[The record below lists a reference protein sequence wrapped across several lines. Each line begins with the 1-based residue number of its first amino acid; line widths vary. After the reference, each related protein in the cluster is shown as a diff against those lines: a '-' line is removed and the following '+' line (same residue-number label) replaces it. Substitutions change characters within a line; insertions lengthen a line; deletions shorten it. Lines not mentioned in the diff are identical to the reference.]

1 MGCVSRCVCVA
12 DPLTLAAALA
22 PLVLPA
28 VCCAKGSVR
37 FVGAIHS
44 QRNLAANQGSRGWRG
59 IVYLCCYGGEGERE
73 KRMRFDEGVGQ
84 GRVFSE
90 DTRRARGVEGVHTCA
105 RDTTQGEQHAVG
117 NVSVS
122 LSSSSIFNDHW
133 LFLLTPSLNLKA
145 KATIFD

>member
-12 DPLTLAAALA
+12 EPLTLAAALA

-44 QRNLAANQGSRGWRG
+44 QRKLAASQGSRGWRG
-59 IVYLCCYGGEGERE
+59 IVHLCCYGGEGERE
-73 KRMRFDEGVGQ
+73 RGGGGGGQTEEREKRMRFNEGVDQ

-90 DTRRARGVEGVHTCA
+90 DTRHARGVEGVHTCA

-122 LSSSSIFNDHW
+122 LSSPIYFQ
-133 LFLLTPSLNLKA
+133 
-145 KATIFD
+145 